1 MNFKKLYFLIY
12 FLIIAFNIFS
22 TDYYICLG
30 SFIDNKSY
38 SQFNK
43 LLNDNGIVTV
53 FEKVNVKGKNY
64 TRVIYNKK
72 FNRLDNVRLELKKM
86 KKNPA
91 IIKYNVK
98 NLRIRPGVLNNTV
111 NSSSD
116 IKNITKSEDSKQIV
130 QNNLDKNGKPKN
142 LDAKME
148 QKQAAIN
155 IPIDRKPI
163 ENRQKSKY
171 LSVNE
176 KGYGNILFSD
186 RQIDYSKEDVSQFKT
201 SFTKPEKIFARCY
214 FNNSLGKLDP
224 GNLWYEIWLNDEFK
238 TKVVFDKSPDPG
250 WDQLQLWISEED
262 FKKELD
268 NLNPGEYKITI
279 LVVENSS
286 AKNQKNLAKGDLTYI
301 VPKEQQ

>member
-98 NLRIRPGVLNNTV
+98 NFT
-111 NSSSD
+111 
-116 IKNITKSEDSKQIV
+116 
-130 QNNLDKNGKPKN
+130 DK
-142 LDAKME
+142 
-148 QKQAAIN
+148 
-155 IPIDRKPI
+155 
-163 ENRQKSKY
+163 
-171 LSVNE
+171 
-176 KGYGNILFSD
+176 
-186 RQIDYSKEDVSQFKT
+186 T
-201 SFTKPEKIFARCY
+201 RC
-214 FNNSLGKLDP
+214 
-224 GNLWYEIWLNDEFK
+224 
-238 TKVVFDKSPDPG
+238 
-250 WDQLQLWISEED
+250 
-262 FKKELD
+262 
-268 NLNPGEYKITI
+268 
-279 LVVENSS
+279 
-286 AKNQKNLAKGDLTYI
+286 
-301 VPKEQQ
+301 